1 VWKRKPLDEEI
12 RDDRSTRKKD
22 HGQINKQRKPSLDA
36 LENLNMKN
44 ERHAAKAWKKRV
56 KLT

>member
-1 VWKRKPLDEEI
+1 VRKSKPLDEEI

-22 HGQINKQRKPSLDA
+22 HEQLNKQRNPSLDA
-36 LENLNMKN
+36 LEHHTMNK
-44 ERHAAKAWKKRV
+44 ERQAGEAWKKWV

>member
-1 VWKRKPLDEEI
+1 VRKRKPLDEEI

-22 HGQINKQRKPSLDA
+22 HGQLSKKRNPSLDA
-36 LENLNMKN
+36 LEHCAMKK
-44 ERHAAKAWKKRV
+44 ERQAGEAQKKRV